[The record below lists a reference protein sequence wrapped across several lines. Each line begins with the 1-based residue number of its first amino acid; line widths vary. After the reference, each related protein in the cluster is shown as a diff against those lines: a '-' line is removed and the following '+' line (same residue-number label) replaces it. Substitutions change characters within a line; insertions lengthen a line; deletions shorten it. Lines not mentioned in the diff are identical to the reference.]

1 MRTQIKGRNVT
12 ITDAL
17 QDYAE
22 DKVARVHKL
31 LQERKIDEV
40 TRVELELRVEKN
52 PSISEPSIA
61 EATIFTR
68 GPVIRAKERSDDMY
82 AAIDLVTDKL
92 MRRVRK
98 YHDKVH
104 GKTRKGHEKLIVAA
118 EPAPSGADT
127 GEAPLAAAAALSAEM
142 AGEKPGGDNG
152 RVVKVKQFAL
162 KPMSVDEATLQ
173 LELVGH
179 DFFVFQN
186 AETARTNVLYR
197 RRDGHYGLIE
207 PAEL

>member
-12 ITDAL
+12 VTDAL
-17 QDYAE
+17 QEYAE
-22 DKVARVHKL
+22 DKVARVHRL
-31 LQERKIDEV
+31 LQQRKIDEV
-40 TRVELELRVEKN
+40 TRVELELKVEKN
-52 PSISEPSIA
+52 PSIPEPSIA

-68 GPVIRAKERSDDMY
+68 GPVIRARERSDDMY

-92 MRRVRK
+92 MRRVKK
-98 YHDKVH
+98 YHDKTH
-104 GKTRKGHEKLIVAA
+104 GKTRKGHEKIVV
-118 EPAPSGADT
+118 EPEPVPP
-127 GEAPLAAAAALSAEM
+127 GEAPLAAAAVLGAEM
-142 AGEKPGGDNG
+142 AGEEAGDNG